1 MTQNRTTPQPA
12 AVFSKADRK
21 NRTILIPN
29 LTPDFSHVMK
39 LAIEAEGFRVRRLP
53 LAGPEAVEYGKKFVH
68 NDMCYPA
75 QLNIGE
81 ILFGLEKNKMERT
94 ATAVGLSKSCNA
106 CRALQYFSLAR
117 QALDQAGHADI
128 PLITN
133 GTDVLGLHPGM
144 TLGLKFKLK
153 SMQGILLTDSLTEM
167 RNRIEPYE
175 LEAGSTRRVHRRFL
189 YRGIRGLRKSFREGL
204 GVLEQAV
211 EAFNHIPHDRSNPKP
226 IIAVIG
232 EILVNYHPAGNY
244 FLESYLLK
252 NGMELRMP
260 PLLEFFHQDVINMNI
275 AASLGFSDSPRLDRL
290 LSGVSEFFYR
300 MHINP
305 VNRAMEKFK
314 YYERKPDIFEIEA
327 KARQVFNTAFN
338 SGEGWLI
345 PGKILGWMEQGVR
358 SFIIVQPFGCLPNHV
373 SGRGVMRALR
383 EKCPQSQIL
392 SLDFDPDVSEGNIQN
407 RLQMMILSAREAHER
422 RLGVETQSLSGPG

>member
-1 MTQNRTTPQPA
+1 MTQGEGVVQPA
-12 AVFSKADRK
+12 AVFSKADKRG
-21 NRTILIPN
+21 RTILIPN

-39 LAIEAEGFRVRRLP
+39 LAIESEGYRVRRLP
-53 LAGPEAVEYGKKFVH
+53 LAGPAAVEYGKKFVH

-81 ILFGLEKNKMERT
+81 LLYGLENTRMARAE
-94 ATAVGLSKSCNA
+94 TAVGLSKSCNA
-106 CRALQYFSLAR
+106 CRALQYFALAR
-117 QALDQAGHADI
+117 NALDQAGYSDI

-144 TLGLKFKLK
+144 KLGLRFKLK
-153 SMQGILLTDSLTEM
+153 SMQGILFTDALIEM
-167 RNRIEPYE
+167 KNRIEPYE
-175 LEAGSTRRVHRRFL
+175 IEPGSTRRLHRKFL
-189 YRGIRGLRKSFREGL
+189 YRGIRALRKSFRAGL
-204 GVLEQAV
+204 DVLEEAV
-211 EAFNHIPHDRSNPKP
+211 GAFSEIPHDRSHPKP

-252 NGMELRMP
+252 NGMELRLP
-260 PLLEFFHQDVINMNI
+260 PLLEFFHQDVVNMRV
-275 AASLGFSDSPRLDRL
+275 AASLGFSDSPRLHHL

-300 MHINP
+300 FHINP
-305 VNRAMEKFK
+305 VNRVMEKFR
-314 YYERKPDIFEIEA
+314 YYETKPDIFEIEA
-327 KARQVFNTAFN
+327 KAKQVFNTAFN

-345 PGKILGWMEQGVR
+345 PGKITAWMEQGVR

-383 EKCPQSQIL
+383 EKCPEAQIL
-392 SLDFDPDVSEGNIQN
+392 SLDFDPDVSEGNIHN
-407 RLQMMILSAREAHER
+407 RLQMMIISAREAHAHR
-422 RLGVETQSLSGPG
+422 G